1 MNILNEYRLNKAKLA
16 LKDIMVIS
24 LTMSLVYIALNNS
37 YVRPSLQLSQ
47 GSSVWSIDKREH
59 KLLMGLSGHN
69 YLELVD
75 NNNKVI
81 SQIHG
86 FAYDP
91 INGEIVERATRSGYK
106 LKVFVFDYNYYKVND
121 YYLKENNNK
130 NIVKYNTY
138 NENNIKISNAN
149 DIDMTLPGTELY
161 SGDMSS
167 TLVIWA
173 KAKLCAA
180 EIDNQ
185 DIDYPRYGFKII
197 NETENS
203 NSVAHSI
210 ANCSGLSD
218 TPVGL
223 LTPGSNTNLI
233 RINQK

>member
-1 MNILNEYRLNKAKLA
+1 MGIINKNKLNKAKLA
-16 LKDIMVIS
+16 LKDIIVIS
-24 LTMSLVYIALNNS
+24 ITMSLVYIALNNS

-47 GSSVWSIDKREH
+47 GSSMWSINKREH

-69 YLELVD
+69 YLELLD

-81 SQIHG
+81 GQIHG
-86 FAYDP
+86 FAYDT

-106 LKVFVFDYNYYKVND
+106 LKVFVFDYNYYKVKD
-121 YYLKENNNK
+121 RDHL
-130 NIVKYNTY
+130 
-138 NENNIKISNAN
+138 N
-149 DIDMTLPGTELY
+149 DIDINLPGTELY

-167 TLVIWA
+167 TIVIWA